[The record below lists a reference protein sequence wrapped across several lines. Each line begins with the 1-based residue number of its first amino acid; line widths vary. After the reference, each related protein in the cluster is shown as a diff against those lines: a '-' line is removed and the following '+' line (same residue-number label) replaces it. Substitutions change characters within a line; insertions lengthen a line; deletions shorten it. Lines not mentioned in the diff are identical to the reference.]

1 MERLTK
7 RHSPSSVTIN
17 PHVSGNVYLK
27 LADYEDA
34 EELCIEECGCC
45 LRMVIEKYKEFL
57 EDMVELAEYRQ
68 AEEQGLLL
76 RLPYPLGTEI
86 YFCFTYGVFKDHIRK
101 WQCNKDGLSFYS
113 RKRWYRADLIGK
125 YVFLTRE
132 EAEAKLA
139 EMQKGE
145 DMEMMDRF
153 IFWCLKRLAVLKIKY
168 TKHPEGKFQMGAS
181 VVVKGKRYPFHFE
194 SNMW

>member
-34 EELCIEECGCC
+34 EELCIEECGCS

-76 RLPYPLGTEI
+76 RLPCAIGGTIYKFEYPTI
-86 YFCFTYGVFKDHIRK
+86 YDENG
-101 WQCNKDGLSFYS
+101 DGWTIIDK
-113 RKRWYRADLIGK
+113 KRATVAPLKFALCHLDSIGK
-125 YVFLTRE
+125 LYYLTRE
-132 EAEAKLA
+132 EAEQA
-139 EMQKGE
+139 
-145 DMEMMDRF
+145 
-153 IFWCLKRLAVLKIKY
+153 LK
-168 TKHPEGKFQMGAS
+168 QMGE
-181 VVVKGKRYPFHFE
+181 R
-194 SNMW
+194 